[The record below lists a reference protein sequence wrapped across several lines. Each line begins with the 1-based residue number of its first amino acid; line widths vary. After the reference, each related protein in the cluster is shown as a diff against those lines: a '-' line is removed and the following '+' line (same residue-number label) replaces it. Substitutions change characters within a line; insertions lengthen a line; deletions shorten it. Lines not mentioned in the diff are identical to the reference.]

1 MKHSMIA
8 AISLMLLTAAVAV
21 AEILGEHPVSSPVY
35 GPPPGYR
42 YGAASA
48 SDGHDFLVVWCDSER
63 IVDLFN
69 MRVYAT
75 RVSASGQVLDPLGI
89 RIRTLTT
96 NPTQFNVVYLGGSY
110 LVCWNEGDGSD
121 TTTPPPP
128 LVGVRISADGLLL
141 DSTPRLFADHGRLN
155 QGAVATNGS
164 LAVIAYTATNG
175 NLTTIVLD
183 RDANIVDGPRTINT
197 SPIAS
202 NETALTSSNGRGF
215 LVVQTFGNTNFETA
229 NATTLDASGIPLSS
243 EQVVTAAQP
252 GNVVGLASDG
262 DSYVAIFEGTGQ
274 ISTQHF
280 GPGGEIIETALF
292 PLLQVFRGLSYPL
305 PGLVFTG
312 DSYLFMDAD
321 PVQETLGIR
330 RLSRTGQPAGGY
342 NPIANASN
350 FLATIV
356 WTITTLASNGS
367 TAFAGWVGPG
377 IPNEIFNGS
386 VIDGSSLAASSPFV
400 IARAAT
406 TQVTPD
412 AASSGTNIAI
422 VWNEDDGVY
431 AGRLTLDGQSLDGR
445 GIRVGGKNLTEPRIA
460 FDGANYIIGWEDT
473 TGPYEST
480 LKVTRL
486 APGTGALLDPN
497 GIAITQKSYGGLAFA
512 PAPNG
517 TLLAWSEGSNVV
529 ASILSRDLTHGTE
542 VVVNPGEETGG
553 GMISAAWNGSEWLL
567 IWENAVLSPNSY
579 LCTPACYDI
588 LIHAAR
594 LSPQLA
600 LLDPIAIKVS
610 ETRAD
615 SRPLVASDGDGFL
628 VTWSRYLFYDY
639 FVGQGGY
646 DYSVV
651 AQRISRDGSTLGPVN
666 GVRLGAGE
674 ARSIVWD
681 GLQYEIASSARR
693 YPPDSVALFVPSTAT
708 LNVNHVAAHGPIES
722 LTPLAVVNDRSDH
735 DASLI
740 VTGLGNVA
748 IAYTRIGEEPEY
760 GDVERVFVSVPH
772 MLRERAVRET
782 P

>member
-1 MKHSMIA
+1 MKHSAIA
-8 AISLMLLTAAVAV
+8 ALSLMLLTAAAAV
-21 AEILGEHPVSSPVY
+21 AAISGERPVSSPAY

-42 YGAASA
+42 SGAVSA
-48 SDGHDFLVVWCDSER
+48 SDGHDFLVVWRDSGR

-89 RIRTLTT
+89 RIPTLTASS
-96 NPTQFNVVYLGGSY
+96 TQFNVVYLGGSY
-110 LVCWNEGDGSD
+110 LICWNEGDGSD
-121 TTTPPPP
+121 TTKPPPP
-128 LVGVRISADGLLL
+128 LVGIRISAGGQLL
-141 DSTPRLFADHGRLN
+141 DSAPRVFADHARLN
-155 QGAVATNGS
+155 PGALASNGS
-164 LAVIAYTATNG
+164 RAVIAYTATNG
-175 NLTTIVLD
+175 NLTTLALD
-183 RDANIVDGPRTINT
+183 RDANIVDGPRTLNT
-197 SPIAS
+197 SPITS

-215 LVVQTFGNTNFETA
+215 LVVQTFGNTYFETA

-243 EQVVTAAQP
+243 TQVVTSAQP
-252 GNVVGLASDG
+252 GDVFGLASDG
-262 DSYVAIFEGTGQ
+262 DGYVAIFEGTGQ
-274 ISTQHF
+274 ISAQHF

-292 PLLQVFRGLSYPL
+292 PLLQVFGLSYPGQQVL

-321 PVQETLGIR
+321 PVQKTLGIR

-342 NPIANASN
+342 SPIASGA
-350 FLATIV
+350 IG
-356 WTITTLASNGS
+356 WPTTMASNGS
-367 TAFAGWVGPG
+367 RAFAGWGTGV
-377 IPNEIFNGS
+377 FNGS
-386 VIDGSSLAASSPFV
+386 MIDMSSLAASTPFV
-400 IARAAT
+400 IALAAT

-412 AASSGTNIAI
+412 AASSGANTAI
-422 VWNEDDGVY
+422 VWNEADGVY
-431 AGRLTLDGQSLDGR
+431 AGRLTLDGQLLDGR
-445 GIRVGGKNLTEPRIA
+445 GIRIGGTSLTEPRIA
-460 FDGANYIIGWEDT
+460 FDGTNYIIGWQDP

-480 LKVTRL
+480 LKVARF

-497 GIAITQKSYGGLAFA
+497 GIAITQKSYGGLALA

-529 ASILSRDLTHGTE
+529 ASLLGRDLTHGTE

-567 IWENAVLSPNSY
+567 TWENAVLSPDTY

-628 VTWSRYLFYDY
+628 LTWTRSDYDY
-639 FVGQGGY
+639 FYEGQGGY
-646 DYSVV
+646 AYRVV
-651 AQRISRDGSTLGPVN
+651 GQRISQDGQILGPVN
-666 GVRLGAGE
+666 GVLLGTGE

-681 GLQYEIASSARR
+681 GLQYEIAFSARR
-693 YPPDSVALFVPSTAT
+693 YPPDSMGSFAPSTAT
-708 LNVNHVAAHGPIES
+708 LNVTHVAAHGPIES

-740 VTGLGNVA
+740 VTGLGTVA

-760 GDVERVFVSVPH
+760 GDVDRVFVSIPH
-772 MLRERAVRET
+772 ALRGRAAR
-782 P
+782 